1 MNVIRSLLSLVTFI
15 TVPKVINLYQP
26 RAVNDNLFLA
36 ERTRVELNFEGRGF
50 ETLPRQ
56 TEIFACS
63 AVWTNSFKNISCYD
77 YRVDNI
83 TCNIIYHIII
93 YLFNFLNDSE
103 YFFVRSPLDKYFFHL
118 STKLT

>member
-1 MNVIRSLLSLVTFI
+1 MISVLSLSERYHECHSFAAVTRDI
-15 TVPKVINLYQP
+15 YYRPYKVINLYQP
-26 RAVNDNLFLA
+26 RALNDNLYLA

-50 ETLPRQ
+50 ETMPQ

-83 TCNIIYHIII
+83 TTSY
-93 YLFNFLNDSE
+93 
-103 YFFVRSPLDKYFFHL
+103 
-118 STKLT
+118 